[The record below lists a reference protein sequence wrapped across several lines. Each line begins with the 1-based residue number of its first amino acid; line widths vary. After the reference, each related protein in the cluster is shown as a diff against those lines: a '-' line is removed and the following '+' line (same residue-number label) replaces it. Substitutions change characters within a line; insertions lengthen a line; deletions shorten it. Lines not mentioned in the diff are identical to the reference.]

1 MSTPE
6 KHEVYDLLVIGA
18 GPIGIACGMEAE
30 KKGLSYIILEKG
42 TLVNSL
48 YHYPSNMTF
57 FSTSE
62 KLELDDIPFIS
73 TNPKPH
79 KQEALEYYRRIATSN
94 HLNIRLFEEVSG
106 VTSYETELKEVQTSR
121 GIYWT
126 KNLVVATGFY
136 DIPNYINVPGEH
148 LPKVAH
154 YYGDPHFYATQK
166 TIVVGASNS
175 AVDAALE
182 IYRKGGDVTMVV
194 RGPEIGQR
202 VKYWV
207 KPDIDNRIDEGSI
220 KAIFNASIKEI
231 REDQVTIISKE
242 GEQTLEND
250 WVLLLTGY
258 RPNFEFL
265 KSIGIELADD
275 QKKIPKYNPRTMET
289 NVPGVYLAGVI
300 CGGMETHKWFIENS
314 RVHARIIV
322 EDIVS
327 DEAAGASTNEAS
339 DLN

>member
-1 MSTPE
+1 MPIPE
-6 KHEVYDLLVIGA
+6 SANIYEVLIVGG
-18 GPIGIACGMEAE
+18 GPIGIACALEAK
-30 KKGLSYIILEKG
+30 KKGLSYLIVEKG

-48 YHYPSNMTF
+48 YNYPSNMTF

-62 KLELDDIPFIS
+62 KLELDGIPFIS

-79 KQEALEYYRRIATSN
+79 KQEALEYYRRIVTSN
-94 HLNIRLFEEVSG
+94 HLNIHLFEKVEKISSSEERHSVI
-106 VTSYETELKEVQTSR
+106 TSKGEYSA
-121 GIYWT
+121 
-126 KNLVVATGFY
+126 KNVIIATGFY
-136 DIPNYINVPGEH
+136 DIPNYLDVPGED

-182 IYRKGGDVTMVV
+182 IYRKGGEVTMVV
-194 RGPEIGQR
+194 RGPAIGER

-220 KAIFNASIKEI
+220 KAVFNAEIKEI
-231 REDQVTIISKE
+231 KENEVIVSSKE
-242 GEQTLEND
+242 GEQVLEND

-265 KSIGIELADD
+265 KNIGIKLSEDGR
-275 QKKIPKYNPRTMET
+275 KIPQYDPETMES
-289 NVPGVYLAGVI
+289 NVKGIYLAGVI
-300 CGGMETHKWFIENS
+300 CGGVETHKWFIENS
-314 RVHARIIV
+314 RVHAKMII
-322 EDIVS
+322 ENIVKS
-327 DEAAGASTNEAS
+327 R
-339 DLN
+339 